1 MDTMFKKILIASDGS
16 PAAEKAIDLGIN
28 LAVKYQAEVAAL
40 YIINPME
47 MSYDDGDDDG
57 GKVLDKITEKG
68 KKAKI
73 TVIEHI
79 ITADPLKDFKIMICK
94 INPDLVVIGKHG
106 FTYDNKKYDEN
117 RLGRNKKK
125 VLEVSNVPVII
136 AN

>member
-16 PAAEKAIDLGIN
+16 QAAEKAIDLGIN

-117 RLGRNKKK
+117 RLGSVAQK